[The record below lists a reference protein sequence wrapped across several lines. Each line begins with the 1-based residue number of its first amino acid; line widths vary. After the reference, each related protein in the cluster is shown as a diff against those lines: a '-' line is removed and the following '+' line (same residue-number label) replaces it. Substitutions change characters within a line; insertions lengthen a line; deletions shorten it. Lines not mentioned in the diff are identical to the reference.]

1 MPIFQSGAGFAS
13 QWNGNFV
20 ANMRTQL
27 TQTSDSNVDMN
38 LVASA
43 IGQAFNNVYTQNLNY
58 TESHNEV
65 TDGGQRLTTL
75 IDPSAPTS
83 WLSLKKS
90 TLGAGV
96 LFTSPGVPMIFQ
108 GQEFVENEP
117 LVYNEPLQWSLATQ
131 FAGIRKLWGALV
143 SGRKNQSGHTP
154 NLTGDGLNIYQ
165 VDNTTS

>member
-1 MPIFQSGAGFAS
+1 
-13 QWNGNFV
+13 
-20 ANMRTQL
+20 
-27 TQTSDSNVDMN
+27 
-38 LVASA
+38 
-43 IGQAFNNVYTQNLNY
+43 
-58 TESHNEV
+58 V
-65 TDGGQRLTTL
+65 TDRGQRLTTL